1 MISRTEEKLKA
12 AAEEFGKYVAC
23 VEIIPFGNTQW
34 KFGKNG
40 FGKIEEEELVLEQGF
55 E

>member
-23 VEIIPFGNTQW
+23 GEIIPFEILNENLE
-34 KFGKNG
+34 KM
-40 FGKIEEEELVLEQGF
+40 VLEK
-55 E
+55 